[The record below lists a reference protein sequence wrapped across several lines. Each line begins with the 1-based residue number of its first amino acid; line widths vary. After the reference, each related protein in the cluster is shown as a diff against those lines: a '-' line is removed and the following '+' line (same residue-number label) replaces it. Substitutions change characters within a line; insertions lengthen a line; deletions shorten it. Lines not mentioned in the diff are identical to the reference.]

1 MQAPVGL
8 SDDALYTRLR
18 LLFVP
23 PKVSHCALHLRPG
36 AAASPN
42 QALALLRL
50 RDSGLGRASTH
61 TGALRRA
68 ATGFSARR
76 QVIWVCG
83 PPASGKGAISAA
95 LAAALSGAHELS
107 S

>member
-23 PKVSHCALHLRPG
+23 PKVSHCALRLRPITPEPSAPG
-36 AAASPN
+36 
-42 QALALLRL
+42 
-50 RDSGLGRASTH
+50 GLGRASTH